1 MRRGRGLQQ
10 ERATTRTRPRAFAPE
25 QPANQESRMTSAS
38 ATKLANEIVED
49 LTGSKYYEDPR
60 ILARFIQGR
69 TGSDDCSKLAEAI
82 LSDWS
87 GAGYYKDPQILADFL
102 ESNGVR

>member
-1 MRRGRGLQQ
+1 
-10 ERATTRTRPRAFAPE
+10 
-25 QPANQESRMTSAS
+25 MTSAA

-60 ILARFIQGR
+60 ILAQFIQGR
-69 TGSDDCSKLAEAI
+69 TGAEDDCSKLAEAI

-87 GAGYYKDPQILADFL
+87 GAEYYKDPQILADFI
-102 ESNGVR
+102 ESKGVPVADSGHQSEARGRRS